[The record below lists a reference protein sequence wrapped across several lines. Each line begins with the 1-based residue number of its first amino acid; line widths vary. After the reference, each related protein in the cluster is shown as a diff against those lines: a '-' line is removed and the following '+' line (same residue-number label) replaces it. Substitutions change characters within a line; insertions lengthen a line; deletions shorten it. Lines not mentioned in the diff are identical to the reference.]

1 MVETKSDK
9 DLKDVNVKQKQ
20 RATIDFVRRINSL
33 DEDLRDKKT
42 WAYLLF
48 GETQFYSLKKSGAD
62 MEDLAKS
69 AKINESS
76 LSGSLFDN

>member
-1 MVETKSDK
+1 MV
-9 DLKDVNVKQKQ
+9 VK
-20 RATIDFVRRINSL
+20 RINSL

-42 WAYLLF
+42 WSYLLL

-62 MEDLAKS
+62 IEDLAKS

-76 LSGSLFDN
+76 LGRHLFDI